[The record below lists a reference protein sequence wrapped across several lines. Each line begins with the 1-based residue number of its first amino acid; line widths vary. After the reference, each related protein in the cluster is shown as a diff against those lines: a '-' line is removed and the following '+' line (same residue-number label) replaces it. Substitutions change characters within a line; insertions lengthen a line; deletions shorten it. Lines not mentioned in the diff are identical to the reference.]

1 MHYQQLRLT
10 LPVLDDRLDFADWS
24 HAHQR
29 VQPRLPFFR
38 IIRIVLSPIIAVP
51 LTGFYQRR
59 FVQSRVDP
67 SRNIYV
73 RRKADRQHSYCAIR
87 LP

>member
-38 IIRIVLSPIIAVP
+38 IIRFIAVL
-51 LTGFYQRR
+51 LTGFYQGR
-59 FVQSRVDP
+59 FVQRRVDS

-73 RRKADRQHSYCAIR
+73 RLKADRQHSYCDIR